1 MKQGRFLLP
10 LALAACLAVAM
21 PAAHVVAAP
30 KAPASATAK
39 KPSRALRQFTGVL
52 TALDKS
58 SLTVEKG
65 GKAAK
70 SMTFVRDP
78 EMKTTG
84 ELAKDARVTV
94 YYRDEGG
101 RSVARKVVVKS
112 TLTAAAR

>member
-10 LALAACLAVAM
+10 LALAACLALAM
-21 PAAHVVAAP
+21 PAARVVAAP
-30 KAPASATAK
+30 KTAATTTAK
-39 KPSRALRQFTGVL
+39 KPSRALRQFTGVV

-58 SLTVEKG
+58 TITVEKG

-70 SMTFVRDP
+70 TMVFVRDA

-94 YYRDEGG
+94 YWREESGK
-101 RSVARKVVVKS
+101 SVARKVVVKDALS
-112 TLTAAAR
+112 ANTR